1 MSKAP
6 SSLSVRFVLQHT
18 HVLLSRPGSVLG
30 GRLLSLQQLG
40 LSAIFRSSTWTSHC
54 QDCPSLRSGRDPLLK
69 RLFSVSELI
78 PNRSLSLPQFPQLC
92 DFAGYL
98 ASHLTLLISF
108 PLPKIPVFQTE
119 KNLMQRPFL
128 LFLLHSWHIYLPPA
142 PSPGQCP
149 CDCTHCASPPY
160 LSDSLPEGWLLAHF
174 TERETE
180 ARSQASCTGSLGGKG
195 GAGSRDCIS

>member
-6 SSLSVRFVLQHT
+6 GSLSVRFVLQHT

-92 DFAGYL
+92 DFVGYL

-119 KNLMQRPFL
+119 KNLMRRPFL
-128 LFLLHSWHIYLPPA
+128 LFLYTVGTSTCPLPPPQGSA
-142 PSPGQCP
+142 HVIAL
-149 CDCTHCASPPY
+149 TV
-160 LSDSLPEGWLLAHF
+160 LPLPTCQTAY
-174 TERETE
+174 
-180 ARSQASCTGSLGGKG
+180 QKG
-195 GAGSRDCIS
+195 GC